1 MKKLILLIIMVF
13 SAVFVFAEKNLA
25 VATFDISN
33 NAVTKDEA
41 EAITELYITELV
53 ATGKVNIIDRVNFD
67 KILKE
72 MNFQNTDWSDSG
84 KTTELGKV
92 INADYIARGQI
103 IKLGSKMYLSAT
115 IIDVKTAKVLSSA
128 RKEFESLD
136 DIFGL
141 LTNFAK
147 DAVEGLSLKIGDI
160 GPAGGIIFYIEG
172 NKAFECSEDLGTGN
186 WSDAKSTACYY
197 SGGGY
202 TDWYLPSKGELN
214 LVYENLK
221 AKNLIKSSDRYWS
234 ATPSDTFNPHLFAWA
249 KSFADGSY
257 FNNPYALYAGFSV
270 QDSFSIRAI
279 RSFSVDDFLNEIGA
293 GE

>member
-1 MKKLILLIIMVF
+1 MKKLILLIVMGF
-13 SAVFVFAEKNLA
+13 SVVFVFAEKNLA

-72 MNFQNTDWSDSG
+72 MNFQNSDWSDSG

-141 LTNFAK
+141 LTSFAN
-147 DAVEGLSLKIGDI
+147 DAIAGLTLKIGDT
-160 GPAGGIIFYIEG
+160 GPGGGIVFYIG
-172 NKAFECSEDLGTGN
+172 GQNGLECSSFLGEEEWMSAISSCEIYN
-186 WSDAKSTACYY
+186 
-197 SGGGY
+197 GGGFN
-202 TDWYLPSKGELN
+202 DWYLPSVEEL
-214 LVYENLK
+214 LFIYENL
-221 AKNLIKSSDRYWS
+221 IKTNKMAGNGKYLSS
-234 ATPSDTFNPHLFAWA
+234 NGH
-249 KSFADGSY
+249 DGYPNAVNFGDGVKWWLNSGGK
-257 FNNPYALYAGFSV
+257 FPYLAVRKFIV
-270 QDSFSIRAI
+270 
-279 RSFSVDDFLNEIGA
+279 N
-293 GE
+293 

>member
-1 MKKLILLIIMVF
+1 MKKLILLIFMVF

-141 LTNFAK
+141 LTSFASE
-147 DAVEGLSLKIGDI
+147 AIAGLSLKIGDT
-160 GPAGGIIFYIEG
+160 GPGGGIVFYIEG
-172 NKAFECSEDLGTGN
+172 QNVYECVTTLGTAS
-186 WSDAKSTACYY
+186 WSSAKEIASEYTGGGYEDWHLPTIGELRLMYSNLYCNGLMSTYGKFWSSSTEQGY
-197 SGGGY
+197 VSGGG
-202 TDWYLPSKGELN
+202 LN
-214 LVYENLK
+214 K
-221 AKNLIKSSDRYWS
+221 TACPICKNFYSNSSQEMAFDDYRYNQYIVS
-234 ATPSDTFNPHLFAWA
+234 AVRISR
-249 KSFADGSY
+249 
-257 FNNPYALYAGFSV
+257 
-270 QDSFSIRAI
+270 Q
-279 RSFSVDDFLNEIGA
+279 E
-293 GE
+293 